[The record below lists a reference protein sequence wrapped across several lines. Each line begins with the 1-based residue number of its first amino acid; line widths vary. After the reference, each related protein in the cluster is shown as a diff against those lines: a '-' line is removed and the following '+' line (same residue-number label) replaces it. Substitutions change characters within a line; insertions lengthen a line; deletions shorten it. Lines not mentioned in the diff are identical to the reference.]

1 MATRSLPKL
10 CARYFGPFPI
20 VKRVG
25 QVAYQLALPST
36 TYIHDVFHISLL
48 KLFKGDQVDQPLP
61 LPPEIVHH
69 HPIVEPKA
77 ILKHRVIDV
86 QGQSV
91 TQVLVWW

>member
-36 TYIHDVFHISLL
+36 ARIHDVFHVSLL
-48 KLFKGDQVDQPLP
+48 KSFKGDKFDQPLP
-61 LPPEIVHH
+61 LPPEIFHH
-69 HPIVEPKA
+69 HPILEHK
-77 ILKHRVIDV
+77 LF
-86 QGQSV
+86 
-91 TQVLVWW
+91 